1 MHKAI
6 EEGSLGSCWRKFDF
20 KILYRSITL
29 VLELNQSTEFFFL
42 QVERTFF
49 VRHVNQ
55 NLVFLTHFDRI
66 LLNSK
71 YIHGK

>member
-20 KILYRSITL
+20 KILSITL

-55 NLVFLTHFDRI
+55 I
-66 LLNSK
+66 
-71 YIHGK
+71 